1 MVEPAQATLERGY
14 EPDQPHLRGIAIG
27 AGAIVLAVIIAV
39 TVGFFIER
47 SLATDA
53 TAEMDRTP
61 PAILAGPRLQPT
73 PERDFPPFHEEKER
87 LLHEYAWV
95 DRSHGVVRIPIERAM
110 ALLVQQQ
117 AAKGGTR

>member
-1 MVEPAQATLERGY
+1 MAERVHVATARGY

-27 AGAIVLAVIIAV
+27 AGAIVLAVAVAV
-39 TVGFFIER
+39 TTGVFVQRNVGP
-47 SLATDA
+47 DA
-53 TAEMDRTP
+53 TAHGDVIPPRVGGGPGLQATP
-61 PAILAGPRLQPT
+61 GREIESYRA
-73 PERDFPPFHEEKER
+73 EKER